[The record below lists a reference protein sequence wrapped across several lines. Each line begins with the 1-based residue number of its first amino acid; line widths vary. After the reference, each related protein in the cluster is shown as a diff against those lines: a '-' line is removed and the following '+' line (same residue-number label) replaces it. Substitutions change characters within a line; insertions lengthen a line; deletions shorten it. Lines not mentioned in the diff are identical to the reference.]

1 MILSHLNYC
10 LTNWSQANRS
20 TLKPLESQYKQAIK
34 ILDKKTKL
42 FHHWSILKKYQ
53 LLSWEDLQKYFNVCL
68 VFKVTHNL
76 APPPVA
82 EYINRRTGS
91 DRVTRGS
98 LRGDCVILLRKSTFN
113 QSAWSV
119 KSAKEWNSIP
129 QHIRELNTY
138 TSLLSS

>member
-1 MILSHLNYC
+1 MSTEAAKMFLHAMIFIHQNYC
-10 LTNWSQANRS
+10 LTNWSQANLS

-34 ILDKKTKL
+34 IQDKKTKL

-53 LLSWEDLQKYFNVCL
+53 LLSWEDLPKYFNVCL

-98 LRGDCVILLRKSTFN
+98 LRVIVLFCCEKALLIS
-113 QSAWSV
+113 Q
-119 KSAKEWNSIP
+119 P
-129 QHIRELNTY
+129 GP
-138 TSLLSS
+138 